1 MRTWYRSTIGG
12 LPKMYWFLWTGMLIN
27 RVGGFVAL
35 VLSLYLTSDRGLKP
49 SAAGLVVGLYGI
61 GGIAGVLLGGVLADR
76 WGRRPTLLLAHF
88 GAVVFLAGL
97 AMTTHIPTIAAL
109 AALLGLMHAMPGP
122 AFVAAI
128 VDVVPDRDR
137 SRAFN
142 LQFWAFNLG
151 MAAASLIAGLLAEV
165 SFALLF
171 AVDAAGTL
179 VTAVLLLWKVRETK
193 PVAQREAEEPRGGLH
208 TALTDRA
215 FLSFV
220 GLSLLLAVVTL
231 QSSTIL
237 PLAITADGLR
247 PTVYGSV
254 VAYAGLLIVAG
265 QLFVPKLIDRWRKG
279 TTLAVAN
286 VFLGLGVACVALAA
300 DVPGYLLAATVW
312 TVGSM
317 LAAPPNAAVIAE
329 LSPEALRGRYQSVFY
344 LIFPAASFIAPAA
357 GGASLEFLGDWHW
370 VICGGL
376 GAVAA
381 VGHLLIQPA
390 RERRVHAAAAA
401 RRERLEVPVAG

>member
-1 MRTWYRSTIGG
+1 
-12 LPKMYWFLWTGMLIN
+12 MYWYLWTGMLIN

-76 WGRRPTLLLAHF
+76 WGRRPTLLLSHF

-97 AMTTHIPTIAAL
+97 AVTQYIPAIAAL

-128 VDVVPDRDR
+128 VDVVPTGDRG
-137 SRAFN
+137 RAFN

-151 MAAASLIAGLLAEV
+151 MAAASLIAGALAEV
-165 SFALLF
+165 SFTLLF
-171 AVDAAGTL
+171 TVDAAGTL
-179 VTAVLLLWKVRETK
+179 VTALLLVWKVRETK
-193 PVAQREAEEPRGGLH
+193 PPAPATPDGPQGGSQGGLH

-286 VFLGLGVACVALAA
+286 VFLGLGFACVALAA

-357 GGASLEFLGDWHW
+357 GGASLEYLGDWHW
-370 VICGGL
+370 VICGCL

-381 VGHLLIQPA
+381 IGHLLIQPA
-390 RERRVHAAAAA
+390 RERRVA
-401 RRERLEVPVAG
+401 RAEIRRLEVPVAG